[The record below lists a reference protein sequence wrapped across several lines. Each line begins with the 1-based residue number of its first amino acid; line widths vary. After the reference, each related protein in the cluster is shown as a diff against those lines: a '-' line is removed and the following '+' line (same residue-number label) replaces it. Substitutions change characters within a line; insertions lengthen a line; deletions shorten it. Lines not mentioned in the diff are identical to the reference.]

1 MRDGC
6 PLQMRLWIQRGRG
19 VNGSVSKSANDAPK
33 AVDVNAKINM
43 TKFMRARYLFGIK
56 TWNRN
61 EKYAV
66 NW

>member
-1 MRDGC
+1 MHDGC
-6 PLQMRLWIQRGRG
+6 PLQMRLRIQRGRG
-19 VNGSVSKSANDAPK
+19 ANGSASKSANDAPK

-61 EKYAV
+61 EEYAV

>member
-6 PLQMRLWIQRGRG
+6 PLQMRLRIQRGRG
-19 VNGSVSKSANDAPK
+19 ANGSVSKSANDAPK

-43 TKFMRARYLFGIK
+43 TKFMRAGNLFGIK